1 MSRLPQQTKLRLIL
15 YSFYALIALLPV
27 ITFISSFSTSL
38 QFLIDREIQVQSQL
52 AGKSLD
58 VIHSSLIYAD
68 SYTNSL
74 VSTGYTRS
82 YISASAEPRNQLV
95 SRIQKMH
102 DAFPILGDQNELLT
116 RVYIYSRNSDSILDR
131 YSGYLDINR
140 HYDKIFK
147 LSTMTLD
154 EWRSSVLQN
163 RSFSAFLSTADEAGN
178 PTLLYTRQLPIYPSA
193 GGRIVFYL
201 DAQRLMALLCGETTE
216 NMTRSVA
223 LYDENGVLLLSSPA
237 QQTGEN
243 LFTRYGEIDGHLEI
257 TGAGGKKQLLFSST
271 LPDYGFTLYTGIPKA
286 YFTAYALRMSVT
298 TLRNILPFSLL
309 SLVLLFFILRSS
321 HQPLSAAITSVPD
334 GMEIKT
340 LNPFKY
346 VAQSLHHLS
355 DVSREQELLLQNSRM
370 ELQESI
376 LSMLVYQKKTPNFP
390 LEEKLAEYGISYD
403 ADCFRALILVIRD
416 GDSGDPLPV
425 SNHMHMLVLEL
436 VIKYAPQ
443 IRYIKMDGP
452 DQMLFLALL
461 DENEARLEQL
471 HTCLSRLC
479 WEINQAVN
487 SDVRIYIGG
496 ETESIEEVYYSFRI
510 ARELM
515 VSSAPSTAGCL
526 VFSPA
531 QGHSPVYDYTS
542 EDARY
547 LRQKAGMG
555 NFSAVSER
563 LCELYQRNSAGY
575 ARSAFERQL
584 MYGHMVSTLL
594 EAGYRSTLSKEL
606 TRGLAELPLER
617 FFELLSAHYQTLCK
631 LNQVSEQQEEQQ
643 LICAILEEIQGQL
656 GDYNLTQAPIAMK
669 FGLTERKLSSLV
681 REQTG
686 MTFAKYLEK
695 LRIDKSLE
703 LLQKGEL
710 TIEEIALAVGY
721 GSDKSFRRAFKQV
734 MNCPPS
740 DYRA

>member
-1 MSRLPQQTKLRLIL
+1 
-15 YSFYALIALLPV
+15 
-27 ITFISSFSTSL
+27 
-38 QFLIDREIQVQSQL
+38 
-52 AGKSLD
+52 
-58 VIHSSLIYAD
+58 
-68 SYTNSL
+68 
-74 VSTGYTRS
+74 
-82 YISASAEPRNQLV
+82 
-95 SRIQKMH
+95 
-102 DAFPILGDQNELLT
+102 
-116 RVYIYSRNSDSILDR
+116 
-131 YSGYLDINR
+131 
-140 HYDKIFK
+140 
-147 LSTMTLD
+147 
-154 EWRSSVLQN
+154 
-163 RSFSAFLSTADEAGN
+163 
-178 PTLLYTRQLPIYPSA
+178 
-193 GGRIVFYL
+193 
-201 DAQRLMALLCGETTE
+201 
-216 NMTRSVA
+216 
-223 LYDENGVLLLSSPA
+223 
-237 QQTGEN
+237 
-243 LFTRYGEIDGHLEI
+243 
-257 TGAGGKKQLLFSST
+257 
-271 LPDYGFTLYTGIPKA
+271 
-286 YFTAYALRMSVT
+286 
-298 TLRNILPFSLL
+298 
-309 SLVLLFFILRSS
+309 
-321 HQPLSAAITSVPD
+321 
-334 GMEIKT
+334 
-340 LNPFKY
+340 
-346 VAQSLHHLS
+346 
-355 DVSREQELLLQNSRM
+355 
-370 ELQESI
+370 
-376 LSMLVYQKKTPNFP
+376 
-390 LEEKLAEYGISYD
+390 
-403 ADCFRALILVIRD
+403 
-416 GDSGDPLPV
+416 
-425 SNHMHMLVLEL
+425 
-436 VIKYAPQ
+436 
-443 IRYIKMDGP
+443 
-452 DQMLFLALL
+452 
-461 DENEARLEQL
+461 
-471 HTCLSRLC
+471 
-479 WEINQAVN
+479 
-487 SDVRIYIGG
+487 
-496 ETESIEEVYYSFRI
+496 
-510 ARELM
+510 M

-563 LCELYQRNSAGY
+563 LCELYQRNSAGH

-643 LICAILEEIQGQL
+643 LICAILEEIQSQL